1 MEDKEILD
9 ILRKYIKV
17 CEDKMC
23 LRSPN
28 TKRIQMSIY
37 NRSDYNDFNKVFEW
51 LQETKDNNEG

>member
-1 MEDKEILD
+1 MENKEILE
-9 ILRKYIKV
+9 ILRKHITI

-37 NRSDYNDFNKVFEW
+37 NRSDYNDFKKVMEW
-51 LQETKDNNEG
+51 LEKNSKVE